1 MGHMILFNKRKSNL
15 SFKGFSLVFFV
26 LIYNQV
32 TKAKQTHDTATT
44 NNSERP
50 TNTQRP
56 RSVLVTY
63 TTDDI
68 VVRVTPLYDQSN
80 GVHDDYFH
88 DQPPS
93 YEEAIKNHS

>member
-1 MGHMILFNKRKSNL
+1 MRDMLKSL
-15 SFKGFSLVFFV
+15 KGFSLVFFV
-26 LIYNQV
+26 LIYNQFYK
-32 TKAKQTHDTATT
+32 TRQTTGSETT
-44 NNSERP
+44 EDP
-50 TNTQRP
+50 QHMTNTQRS

-68 VVRVTPLYDQSN
+68 VVRVTPLYDQST
-80 GVHDDYFH
+80 GVTDDYFH

>member
-1 MGHMILFNKRKSNL
+1 MRDMLKSL
-15 SFKGFSLVFFV
+15 KGFSLVFFV

-32 TKAKQTHDTATT
+32 YKTRQTTGSETT
-44 NNSERP
+44 EDP
-50 TNTQRP
+50 QHMTNTQRS

-68 VVRVTPLYDQSN
+68 VVRVTPLYDQST
-80 GVHDDYFH
+80 GVTDDYFH